1 MVLLAYYSVGIV
13 LMSVL
18 GGLIPDWVRLTH
30 RRTELAVSFVAGT
43 MLGVAMLQ
51 LLPHALAGVPPTDGA
66 AMGVGGSQYAPTL
79 YWVTFGF
86 LAMFFIE
93 RFFCFHHH
101 EAAPDHDE
109 HGGGAHDEHSHA
121 GHDHH
126 CGAHHDHGNHA
137 TSDHTAGLTWSGAAM
152 GLTLHSMLGGV
163 ALGASVLHAPP
174 GTWLA
179 GFGAFL
185 ATALHKPL
193 DAMTIA
199 VLMERGGWSAL
210 ARCVVNGLFALAVP
224 LGMVVFYVGMA
235 PLGDERAD
243 GALALAMAFSAGVFL
258 CVSLSDLLPE
268 LHFHHHDRLKLSL
281 ALLAGL
287 AVADV
292 AGRFEAH
299 THAPPAATPSGDAP
313 SAVD

>member
-1 MVLLAYYSVGIV
+1 LVLLTYYSVGIV

-18 GGLIPDWVRLTH
+18 GGLIPHLVRLTH

-51 LLPHALAGVPPTDGA
+51 LLPHALAAVPASETSAPMADTGSPYA
-66 AMGVGGSQYAPTL
+66 ATL
-79 YWVTFGF
+79 YWVTAGF

-101 EAAPDHDE
+101 ETADSDDEPHGHHDC
-109 HGGGAHDEHSHA
+109 GHSH
-121 GHDHH
+121 HH
-126 CGAHHDHGNHA
+126 GDAP

-163 ALGASVLHAPP
+163 ALAASVLHAPP

-224 LGMVVFYVGMA
+224 LGMVVFYAGMT

-243 GALALAMAFSAGVFL
+243 GVLGLAMAFSAGVFL

-268 LHFHHHDRLKLSL
+268 LHFHHHDRLKLSA

-287 AVADV
+287 AVADI
-292 AGRFEAH
+292 AGRFETH
-299 THAPPAATPSGDAP
+299 THGPATPPTGVVAP
-313 SAVD
+313 SLDAIP